1 MQDMSSVHAT
11 ADGGH
16 PHPSQPPNLTRE
28 QATTRSAVLTTR
40 SYRVDLDLTDGR
52 GGPGEKTFGTR
63 SVVAFGAEPGSASFV
78 DFVGDGIHTAT
89 LNGRALDVGAWTNGG
104 GLELTDLLADNELI
118 VDAVGIYMNTGEG
131 LHRFV
136 DPVDHAVYL
145 YSQFETA
152 DAKRLYACFDQ
163 PDLKATFTFT
173 VTAPASWQVVSN
185 GATVS
190 VETVESDA
198 EGDGA
203 PAVHHFATT
212 EPMSTYVT
220 ALIAG
225 PYHVVR
231 DHHDGIDLG
240 LYCRGSLAEHLDH
253 ERLFTETK
261 QGFDF
266 FHRAFGVRYPFG
278 KYDQLFVPEFNAG
291 AMENAGAVTFREEY
305 VFRSRV
311 THIWYERR
319 CETILHEMAHMWFGD
334 LVTMRWW
341 DDLWLNE
348 SFATWAS
355 VVAQNAA
362 TEYTNAWTTFA
373 NSEKSWAYV
382 QDQLPSTHP
391 IAADMVDLAAVEVNF
406 DGITYAKG
414 ASVLKQLAAY
424 VGFDEFL
431 TGLSS
436 YFREFAFGNATLAD
450 LMGHLTSASGRD
462 LSGWTS
468 QWLQT
473 TGINVLRP
481 DFEVDAD
488 GRYSRFDIIQE
499 GAAPGA
505 GELRTH
511 RLAVGIYGNDSSGSL
526 VRTHRAEL
534 DVHAD
539 RTAVPELVG
548 VEAGPL
554 VLVNDDDLTYCK
566 LALDERSLETAISRI
581 GDISESL
588 PRTLVWSAVWE
599 MTRDAKMRA
608 RDFVTLALSGVQRED
623 QIGVVQRTL
632 SQVNSAIGAYADPD
646 WADEG
651 WATFTAALLELATT
665 SDPGSDVQLAAVNAL
680 CAAKLSAEQLQIV
693 DGWRDGSAPLAGL
706 TVDADLLWTLL
717 SALVAHG
724 AATSAD
730 IDAAAAA
737 DPTASGQ
744 RRAMTARALRPDA
757 VSKAAIWEQL
767 IEDDG
772 MANALQDAAISGFA
786 HPAQGALLT
795 EYAAKYFE
803 AVDQVWAR
811 RSNEVAQKVAIG
823 LYPRWAVSTETAEAA
838 KAWQTGEHP
847 PALARL
853 VSEGRAGTERALRA
867 RACDK
872 G

>member
-1 MQDMSSVHAT
+1 M
-11 ADGGH
+11 
-16 PHPSQPPNLTRE
+16 
-28 QATTRSAVLTTR
+28 TTK
-40 SYRVDLDLTDGR
+40 SYQVELDLTDGR
-52 GGPGEKTFGTR
+52 GGPGEKTFATK
-63 SVVAFGAEPGSASFV
+63 SVITFGAVPGSSSTV
-78 DFVGDGIHTAT
+78 DFVGDGIRTAS
-89 LNGRALDVGAWTNGG
+89 LNGRPLDVGGWTNGG
-104 GLELTDLLADNELI
+104 GLELTDLAAENELV
-118 VDAVGIYMNTGEG
+118 VDAVGLYMNTGEG

-136 DPVDHAVYL
+136 DPVDRAVYL

-163 PDLKATFTFT
+163 PDLKATFAFT
-173 VTAPASWQVVSN
+173 VTAPAGWQVVSN
-185 GATVS
+185 GATVA
-190 VETVESDA
+190 VATPPGVD
-198 EGDGA
+198 GGA
-203 PAVHHFATT
+203 PASVHQFATT

-240 LYCRGSLAEHLDH
+240 LFCRNSLAEHLDSD
-253 ERLFTETK
+253 RLLLETK

-266 FHRAFGVRYPFG
+266 FHQAFGVRYPFG

-311 THIWYERR
+311 THTWYERR

-362 TEYTNAWTTFA
+362 TEYTSAWTTFA

-424 VGFDEFL
+424 VGFDQFL
-431 TGLSS
+431 AGLSG
-436 YFREFAFGNATLAD
+436 YFQEFAFGNATLAD
-450 LMGHLTSASGRD
+450 LMGHLTTASGRD

-481 DFEVDAD
+481 DFEVDTD
-488 GRYSRFDIIQE
+488 GRYSRFDVVQE

-511 RLAVGIYGNDSSGSL
+511 RLAVGIYGDDGSGSL
-526 VRTHRAEL
+526 VRTHRVEF
-534 DVHAD
+534 DVDTD

-548 VEAGPL
+548 VPAGVL

-566 LALDERSLETAISRI
+566 LALDGRSLETAISRI
-581 GDISESL
+581 GDIADSL

-608 RDFVTLALSGVQRED
+608 RDFVALALSGVRRED

-632 SQVNSAIGAYADPD
+632 SQVNSAIGAYADPV
-646 WADEG
+646 WADQG
-651 WATFTAALLELATT
+651 WAAFTAALLGLATT
-665 SDPGSDVQLAAVNAL
+665 SPPGSDVQLAAVNAL
-680 CAAKLSAEQLQIV
+680 CAAKLSEEQLQIV
-693 DGWRDGSAPLAGL
+693 GGWRDGSAPLAGL
-706 TVDADLLWTLL
+706 TVDADLSWTLL
-717 SALVAHG
+717 CALVAHG
-724 AATSAD
+724 AATPAD
-730 IDAAAAA
+730 IEAAAAA
-737 DPTASGQ
+737 DPTASGE
-744 RRAMTARALRPDA
+744 RRAMTARALLPDE
-757 VSKAAIWEQL
+757 VSKAAIWERL

-772 MANALQDAAISGFA
+772 MANALQDAAIGGFS
-786 HPAQGALLT
+786 HPAQGALLAG
-795 EYAAKYFE
+795 YAARYF
-803 AVDQVWAR
+803 AVVDQVWAR
-811 RSNEVAQKVAIG
+811 RSNEVAQKVAVG
-823 LYPRWAVSTETAEAA
+823 LYPRWAVSPETADLA
-838 KAWQTGEHP
+838 KEWQAGEHP

-867 RACDK
+867 RACDSS
-872 G
+872 